1 MIRSM
6 TGFGTAAKEVDGARY
21 VIEVRSL
28 NSKYF
33 KAVTR
38 VPEELQGLE
47 PELESAVASR
57 LNRGSITLTV
67 RFSDSSADAAAQIN
81 TNALQR
87 AGCCPPVLVTI
98 FDVDPIIRVDSRLV
112 PVSKTSFHNEFV
124 GEVYTLG
131 LVAKQRHQRGAH
143 DACGSSDTRVVQHRR
158 HQIELGRQSLDS

>member
-6 TGFGTAAKEVDGARY
+6 TGFGTAAAEVDGARY

-67 RFSDSSADAAAQIN
+67 RFSDTSADAAAQIN
-81 TNALQR
+81 VNALQR
-87 AGCCPPVLVTI
+87 YFDQLVDVPGWITI
-98 FDVDPIIRVDSRLV
+98 QPGS
-112 PVSKTSFHNEFV
+112 TS
-124 GEVYTLG
+124 
-131 LVAKQRHQRGAH
+131 AR
-143 DACGSSDTRVVQHRR
+143 
-158 HQIELGRQSLDS
+158 